1 VGGEDGQLA
10 LAGVAGQPG
19 QRLPRCG
26 RLAVVL
32 PVLVE
37 DPGHLG
43 QLGPGRIGQRSNPE
57 AIHAAHAT
65 GASPVQPGI
74 PLPERT

>member
-1 VGGEDGQLA
+1 MPATAVKM
-10 LAGVAGQPG
+10 VSWPWRV
-19 QRLPRCG
+19 QRVSQASVC

-37 DPGHLG
+37 DPGHFG

-57 AIHAAHAT
+57 AIHALTLPAHP
-65 GASPVQPGI
+65 PVQPGI

>member
-1 VGGEDGQLA
+1 
-10 LAGVAGQPG
+10 
-19 QRLPRCG
+19 
-26 RLAVVL
+26 VL

-37 DPGHLG
+37 DPGHFG

-57 AIHAAHAT
+57 AIHALTLPAH
-65 GASPVQPGI
+65 PPIQPGI